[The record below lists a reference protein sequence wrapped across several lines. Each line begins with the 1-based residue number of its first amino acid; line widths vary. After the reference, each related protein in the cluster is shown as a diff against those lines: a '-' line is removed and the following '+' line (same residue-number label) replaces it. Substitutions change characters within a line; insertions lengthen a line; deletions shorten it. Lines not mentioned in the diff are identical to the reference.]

1 MGQVVLALEN
11 RMLALPSQKL
21 GYAGRHRDIGHVNQS
36 LRVKAPR
43 HAHWVRRGSQRIE
56 LRMETYNTL
65 NHPNYGN
72 PGTTFQTVW
81 NNGNFGPNVNQY
93 FGSYLTAAG
102 TVNISN
108 TARVGVLA
116 AKIRF

>member
-1 MGQVVLALEN
+1 MSVFKVFKIKEKVDLEF
-11 RMLALPSQKL
+11 RL
-21 GYAGRHRDIGHVNQS
+21 
-36 LRVKAPR
+36 
-43 HAHWVRRGSQRIE
+43 
-56 LRMETYNTL
+56 ETYNTL

-72 PGTTFQTVW
+72 PGTTFQTAW
-81 NNGNFGPNVNQY
+81 NNGAFGPNVNQY

-116 AKIRF
+116 AKVRF